1 MQIKVSRLE
10 YEYTYIGPLY
20 VAQFYVGI
28 DLGGGLGLP
37 RSKYIYIYI
46 YIQFLYI
53 SFLQIGP
60 FPKPQA
66 PFSSISLTGLTQIAT
81 IQPKNLIKT
90 IKTFTMVIVFQQK
103 KRKKKNYFTTKEPKN
118 HVLLGP
124 QSTAAFKNVAIYP

>member
-37 RSKYIYIYI
+37 RSKYI